1 MSSSKWTAGFPSFAE
16 KVRWGEERRRREEEA
31 KMAEG
36 RRLALLR
43 RKLLILQISLASEWA
58 LEQMAKGWRPQ
69 ISGQGLEEQVAAAL
83 AMIKAKDPEDPRHQ
97 MAEQGLEDLEN
108 WKPRELVLNRSF
120 TPADCYPAGRGFLPK
135 ATVIKFSD
143 LWGAAEGKRS
153 FVVVVSMAGGG
164 RGAGRFG
171 GGTGRGSG
179 GGRAPPAAAAT
190 SSAAPSAGAVKEPV
204 VVKSEFPPQMMQQ
217 LGAGQGM
224 FPMLQPHMWNMP
236 MNQWPQFFGSHQIPQ
251 PGFNPVMM
259 VPQGIP
265 QNLPQSNSQG
275 SSASMVPLQQPQG
288 SGAGKNKK
296 KTQKNVVS
304 DGSRQSGDKGGA
316 NLQISVVGGPGP
328 VLDPKFKNVTCYN
341 CGELGHYMG
350 LCTRIKRCFIC
361 SKTGHYM
368 DNCLMWYSLLPTA
381 QYWGSANP
389 GLGFFHVEVEG
400 PEAVQWLNMD
410 NVGVVVIKE
419 GEISADELEK
429 CFIDMW
435 KANWFWQ
442 IRQIGPKK
450 FLVRFPPSKRIKDL
464 VEYPSINLKKDGVV
478 IYFENW
484 EGEAEPFEEFQEIWI
499 KIYGIPAKWLTW
511 KTVCQ
516 ISTSLGVLVNID
528 WQGIF
533 RSFYEEVRVK
543 VAVRDKTKIPTNKL
557 FEMEQCF
564 YLVNFVVENEG
575 EAIDVDEEDD
585 DGDSGLGNKGDTVN
599 DDDEIGD
606 DFKSLDKGKNNGA
619 NNKMETESSMPLGG
633 RSELHSAVHQKL
645 EVSVQEKVLG
655 KEPIVQVSN
664 ALVLRG
670 AEENIGKN
678 LLQHFDDESDEEVDV
693 GIQEKDSVVL
703 NNPAPMM
710 PPMAWKEKKIWGPV
724 QATRMSSRITR
735 DGKSAIEKAQDLK
748 KAKNL
753 EIPKVYLWKN

>member
-1 MSSSKWTAGFPSFAE
+1 MDVDW
-16 KVRWGEERRRREEEA
+16 
-31 KMAEG
+31 
-36 RRLALLR
+36 
-43 RKLLILQISLASEWA
+43 ILQIEIEGLSGMASFGIA
-58 LEQMAKGWRPQ
+58 SSIGD
-69 ISGQGLEEQVAAAL
+69 ISSGAPTGSTNKLLVGSRFSPSVQTLVWV
-83 AMIKAKDPEDPRHQ
+83 R
-97 MAEQGLEDLEN
+97 
-108 WKPRELVLNRSF
+108 RELVQSRSF
-120 TPADCYPAGRGFLPK
+120 TLADCYPARSGFLPK
-135 ATVIKFSD
+135 AKSIKFSD
-143 LWGAAEGKRS
+143 LWGAAEGKKS
-153 FVVVVSMAGGG
+153 FVEVVKMAGGG

-171 GGTGRGSG
+171 GGTGRGTG

-190 SSAAPSAGAVKEPV
+190 SSAAPPLGAAKEPV
-204 VVKSEFPPQMMQQ
+204 GVKSEFLPQMMQQ
-217 LGAGQGM
+217 MGAGQGM
-224 FPMLQPHMWNMP
+224 FPMLQPNMWNLL
-236 MNQWPQFFGSHQIPQ
+236 MNQWPQFFGSQQMPQ
-251 PGFNPVMM
+251 ASFNPVMM
-259 VPQGIP
+259 VPQGITP
-265 QNLPQSNSQG
+265 NLPQSNSQG
-275 SSASMVPLQQPQG
+275 SSASMVPSQQPQV
-288 SGAGKNKK
+288 SGAGKSKK
-296 KTQKNVVS
+296 KNLKNAVS
-304 DGSRQSGDKGGA
+304 DGSRQSGDRDGA
-316 NLQISVVGGPGP
+316 NLQISVASGPGP
-328 VLDPKFKNVTCYN
+328 ILDPKFKNVTCYN
-341 CGELGHYMG
+341 CGELGHYVG

-484 EGEAEPFEEFQEIWI
+484 EGEAEPFEEFQEIWV

-533 RSFYEEVRVK
+533 RSFYKEVRVK
-543 VAVRDKTKIPTNKL
+543 VAMREKSKIPTNKL

-564 YLVNFVVENEG
+564 YLVNFVVENEV
-575 EAIDVDEEDD
+575 EAIDVDEDD
-585 DGDSGLGNKGDTVN
+585 DEDPGQGNEGDTV
-599 DDDEIGD
+599 DDDNEVGD
-606 DFKSLDKGKNNGA
+606 DFKSLEKGKKNGA
-619 NNKMETESSMPLGG
+619 NMETEPSIPLGG
-633 RSELHSAVHQKL
+633 RSESAVHQNL
-645 EVSVQEKVLG
+645 EVSVQEKVFG

-678 LLQHFDDESDEEVDV
+678 LLQHFDDESDEEADDGNQKESILVP
-693 GIQEKDSVVL
+693 
-703 NNPAPMM
+703 NNPALVM
-710 PPMAWKEKKIWGPV
+710 PPMAWKEKKNWRPV
-724 QATRMSSRITR
+724 QATRMSSRIAR

-753 EIPKVYLWKN
+753 EIPKGNRIHGFSNSFAALDNLTLHDTSKIAGISLGHKNLNADSVIDEI